1 MKTLKEIQTYILIE
15 SQNFQTSLIIK
26 KEIKIKN
33 KVYQMIEIKKETF
46 HMILEKKRPKAEYK
60 AKY

>member
-15 SQNFQTSLIIK
+15 SQNFQTSLILK

-46 HMILEKKRPKAEYK
+46 HMILEKKRPKAEYM

>member
-46 HMILEKKRPKAEYK
+46 HMILEKKRLKAEYV

>member
-1 MKTLKEIQTYILIE
+1 MKTLKEIQTNIMIE
-15 SQNFQTSLIIK
+15 SQKFQTSLIIK
-26 KEIKIKN
+26 KEKQIKN

-46 HMILEKKRPKAEYK
+46 HLIIEKKIPKAEYK